1 MNEMRPESLLDL
13 LMDDQIISTQSPIS
27 DKPNIYFLTLPLFM
41 QKQNLLLILYT
52 CTNIFILISF

>member
-27 DKPNIYFLTLPLFM
+27 DNLNIYFLTLPLFM

-52 CTNIFILISF
+52 YTNIFILISF